1 MRTSR
6 AIIDRALAISHALG
20 ATVAATV
27 PAVSLKN
34 SPSALAA
41 GQPLFH
47 PESGT
52 ILVLGL
58 CHNPAI
64 PELDWWEEGRSTP
77 GDRLLHHIT
86 TELGG
91 WFKITANTEA
101 CDIPYQISD
110 GGIYL
115 KDAAVLA
122 GLGIIGKNNLVLVP
136 GFGPRIRFRALWVD
150 LELPQQPLLQH
161 YQPCLKCEAP
171 CQNQCPCDAFANG
184 TYLMEQCHKRIDA
197 DKIIAQKKTASGT
210 SSPSAI
216 THCRVCEIVCP
227 AGIPNDHHSPS
238 IDW

>member
-1 MRTSR
+1 MRSSG
-6 AIIDRALAISHALG
+6 AIIDRALAMSHALG

-27 PAVSLKN
+27 PAVCLKD

-41 GQPLFH
+41 GQPSFQ

-58 CHNPAI
+58 YHDPAI

-86 TELGG
+86 TELAG
-91 WFKITANTEA
+91 WFNITANAKA

-122 GLGIIGKNNLVLVP
+122 GLGIIGRNNLVLVP

-150 LELPQQPLLQH
+150 LEMAQQPLQEDYH
-161 YQPCLKCEAP
+161 PCQDCGAP
-171 CQNQCPCDAFANG
+171 CHIQCPCNAFASGN
-184 TYLMEQCHKRIDA
+184 YLREQCHKRIDA
-197 DKIIAQKKTASGT
+197 DKIIAQKKKASDT
-210 SSPSAI
+210 SSASAI

-227 AGIPNDHHSPS
+227 AGIPNGHH
-238 IDW
+238 